1 MTKEQIH
8 RTVKALPLSAES
20 YWLVMGAA
28 LVMHG
33 IREETRDIDIGCTPE
48 AFDALIKLGYHATTS
63 RSGLRKLSLS
73 TGVTVYEGFYTQDII
88 CIDGVP
94 VSDLTSIKRIK
105 AFFGRKKDLAD
116 VEQINLHLARMNHN
130 D

>member
-33 IREETRDIDIGCTPE
+33 IREETRDIDIGCAPE
-48 AFDALIKLGYHATTS
+48 AFDALIKLVYHATTS

-88 CIDGVP
+88 SIDGIP
-94 VSDLTSIKRIK
+94 VSDLVSIREIK
-105 AFFGRKKDLAD
+105 LFFGRKKDLAD
-116 VEQINLHLARMNHN
+116 VEQINLHLARVNQN